1 MPRRQNSACPTH
13 VRGTYSL
20 SDIPLLSVEGYESPY
35 ILTPPTNARFP
46 SNAEFT
52 SSPLEAHK
60 DTFRGDEDDSIP
72 LKSSYFNLNWLLFI
86 VTILCCAATSYFAY
100 NATLENPNTTFIPVD
115 PNWTIGILNA
125 LSLGSAF
132 LLGELTQAVF
142 ERTRWI
148 LASRP
153 KGVLLT
159 DFLGMSRATSIAG
172 VLALLC
178 WGKNKKSSRRFESS
192 RGNGKFWILQRII
205 IFLLFAALRLVLL
218 RTSF

>member
-1 MPRRQNSACPTH
+1 MSQRQTSTH
-13 VRGTYSL
+13 VRGTYSR
-20 SDIPLLSVEGYESPY
+20 SDIPLLSAEGYDSPY
-35 ILTPPTNARFP
+35 ILTPPPSARFP
-46 SNAEFT
+46 SYSLT
-52 SSPLEAHK
+52 SPPLDEHNG
-60 DTFRGDEDDSIP
+60 TFRGDEGDGIP
-72 LKSSYFNLNWLLFI
+72 LQSSYFNLNWFLFI
-86 VTILCCAATSYFAY
+86 VTMLCCAVTSYFAY

-125 LSLGSAF
+125 LSMASTF
-132 LLGELTQAVF
+132 LLSELVQAVF

-159 DFLGMSRATSIAG
+159 DFLGMSRATSSAG

-178 WGKNKKSSRRFESS
+178 WGKNKNSSRHFGSS
-192 RGNGKFWILQRII
+192 RGNGKLWILQRITT
-205 IFLLFAALRLVLL
+205 FLLFAALRLVLL

>member
-1 MPRRQNSACPTH
+1 MPRRQTSWRPTH
-13 VRGTYSL
+13 VRGTYSR
-20 SDIPLLSVEGYESPY
+20 SEIPLLSVEEYDTPY
-35 ILTPPTNARFP
+35 ILTPPPNARFP
-46 SNAEFT
+46 SYSFT
-52 SSPLEAHK
+52 SPPLDKHK
-60 DTFRGDEDDSIP
+60 DTFRGGEDHGIP
-72 LKSSYFNLNWLLFI
+72 LQSSYFNLNWFLFI
-86 VTILCCAATSYFAY
+86 VTILCCAMTSYFAY

-125 LSLGSAF
+125 LSMASAF
-132 LLGELTQAVF
+132 LLSELVQAVF
-142 ERTRWI
+142 ERTRWV

-178 WGKNKKSSRRFESS
+178 CGKIKKSSRHFGSS
-192 RGNGKFWILQRII
+192 RGNGKLWILQRII

-218 RTSF
+218 RTFC

>member
-1 MPRRQNSACPTH
+1 MSRRQTSTH
-13 VRGTYSL
+13 DRGAYSQ
-20 SDIPLLSVEGYESPY
+20 SDIPLLSLEGYDSPY
-35 ILTPPTNARFP
+35 ILTPPPSARFP
-46 SNAEFT
+46 SHSLT
-52 SSPLEAHK
+52 SPPLDEYK
-60 DTFRGDEDDSIP
+60 GTFRGDEGDGIP
-72 LKSSYFNLNWLLFI
+72 LQSSYFNLNWFLFI
-86 VTILCCAATSYFAY
+86 VTMLCCAATSYFAY

-125 LSLGSAF
+125 LSMSSAF
-132 LLGELTQAVF
+132 LLSELVQAVF

-178 WGKNKKSSRRFESS
+178 WGKSKKSSRHFGSS
-192 RGNGKFWILQRII
+192 RGNGKLWILQRII
-205 IFLLFAALRLVLL
+205 TFLLFAALRLVLL